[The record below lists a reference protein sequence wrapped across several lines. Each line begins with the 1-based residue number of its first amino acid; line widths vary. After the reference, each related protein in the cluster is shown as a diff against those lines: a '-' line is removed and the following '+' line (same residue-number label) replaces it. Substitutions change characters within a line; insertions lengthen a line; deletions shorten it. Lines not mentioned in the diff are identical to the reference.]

1 MTMNKNELEQLR
13 DNLTMHKI
21 DYEDLP
27 QDVTIKLLQFAV
39 SKIDYLDNIVIPGN
53 DIDERDAMD
62 IVDDEEYIV
71 SDLFD
76 EIIEALEYE
85 KN

>member
-62 IVDDEEYIV
+62 ITCDEEFII